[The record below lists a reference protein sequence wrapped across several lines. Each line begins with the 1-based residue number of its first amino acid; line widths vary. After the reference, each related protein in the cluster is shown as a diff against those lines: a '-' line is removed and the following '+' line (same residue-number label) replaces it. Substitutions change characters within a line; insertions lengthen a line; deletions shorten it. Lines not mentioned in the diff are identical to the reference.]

1 MALNYE
7 IDNKLKALSPVVDE
21 YADWYAQVIARA
33 FYPEVY
39 KEEAPLEFPEQFKNW
54 LYDIREDEEL
64 VAKETQARL
73 LKQHD
78 ELHESVRKL
87 LELAKTRPGRPER
100 TSFED
105 FSSRYDEFIAWLRRV
120 ERDAMQA
127 GSGLDPL
134 TGLRSPKA
142 MEHDLAREM
151 ERRSRR
157 GKPFC
162 IALARIDH
170 YERVSKIQSDEEH
183 KKMIKTIADIT
194 KKCIRSFDDAYRA
207 TDSEFILSL
216 KQASIVGGNAAIE
229 RMKRFMIEAGLT
241 VMDEGKEFPITM
253 SYCIAEPA
261 PGDNVLELMDNMRSD
276 LERYED
282 EGGGNTSLEYME
294 LSPLRRYI
302 NDIEDTQGG
311 HA

>member
-7 IDNKLKALSPVVDE
+7 FDNKLKALSPVVDE
-21 YADWYAQVIARA
+21 HADWYGQVVSRT

-39 KEEAPLEFPEQFKNW
+39 KDEAPIQFPELFKNW
-54 LYDIREDEEL
+54 LYEIKDDEEF
-64 VAKETQARL
+64 VAKETQAKL

-78 ELHESVRKL
+78 ELHESARKL
-87 LELAKTRPGRPER
+87 LGLANTRPGRPER
-100 TSFED
+100 AAYED

-120 ERDAMQA
+120 EKDAMQA
-127 GSGLDPL
+127 GSGMDPK

-170 YERVSKIQSDEEH
+170 YERISKIQSDEEH
-183 KKMIKTIADIT
+183 EKMIKIIADIT

-216 KQASIVGGNAAIE
+216 KQANIVGGNAVIE

-241 VMDEGKEFPITM
+241 VMDGGKEYPITM

-261 PGDNVLELMDNMRSD
+261 PGDDVMELMDNMRSD
-276 LERYED
+276 LVRYED
-282 EGGGNTSLEYME
+282 DGSGNTSLEYME

-302 NDIEDTQGG
+302 NEIEDSPSG